1 MTIKALIFDIGGV
14 LFLPK
19 GKISESKNLLSSYKE
34 LCLLFKGINMSGEE
48 FWEKSREVYLK
59 STKGEI
65 TKKQQLEALSK
76 ILCLPPNKI
85 DKIFVKILKAN
96 IIENKLLIRYL
107 VTLKRKGYRLGILSI
122 QQHLSKEVL
131 IPKKYYNLFNS
142 MVISCDD
149 KIRKPE
155 PESYFLSLN
164 KIGVK
169 PEEAL
174 FIDDKPENL
183 DAAEKLGINTLIFK
197 NNKQFFK
204 ELKKFNRR

>member
-1 MTIKALIFDIGGV
+1 
-14 LFLPK
+14 
-19 GKISESKNLLSSYKE
+19 
-34 LCLLFKGINMSGEE
+34 
-48 FWEKSREVYLK
+48 
-59 STKGEI
+59 
-65 TKKQQLEALSK
+65 
-76 ILCLPPNKI
+76 
-85 DKIFVKILKAN
+85 
-96 IIENKLLIRYL
+96 
-107 VTLKRKGYRLGILSI
+107 
-122 QQHLSKEVL
+122 
-131 IPKKYYNLFNS
+131 